1 MVRKIIVQNHKS
13 YIRYIYRTSMND
25 QKENE
30 LMLNMSPI
38 IKHQIDV
45 EDDNRKFDHD
55 NTYNS
60 CCFRCDKRALQF
72 IVQTMFSA
80 IVIVFCITIL
90 LINQDCATFSRYG
103 PLLGLVIGVWL
114 PQPHMNSK

>member
-1 MVRKIIVQNHKS
+1 
-13 YIRYIYRTSMND
+13 MNE
-25 QKENE
+25 QKEND

-45 EDDNRKFDHD
+45 EDDNRKFNHD

-60 CCFRCDKRALQF
+60 CCFRYDKSLT
-72 IVQTMFSA
+72 VHSA
-80 IVIVFCITIL
+80 GNIIFCISIL